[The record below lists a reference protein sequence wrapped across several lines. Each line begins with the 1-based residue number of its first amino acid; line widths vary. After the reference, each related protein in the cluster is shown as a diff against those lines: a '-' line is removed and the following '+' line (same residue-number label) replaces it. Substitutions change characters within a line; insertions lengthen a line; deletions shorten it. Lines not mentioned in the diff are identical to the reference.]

1 MVASVRLLRLR
12 LVASVPLWIPLLLV
26 GVLWGRSIDAAL
38 AQQPV
43 RFAPTFY
50 ERGNYLSTD
59 SRNAVSLRPQET
71 VQNSPYAEWQ
81 LIRASTPGASNVFH
95 LRNRATG
102 GYLATFPG
110 SRLGT
115 HRQTGARA
123 ALWEFQPNLYASSG
137 GTRRATYYA
146 LRNVET
152 GGFLRSDAPM
162 GVYPRAS
169 IENWGMVLWSI
180 YTMDGELLP
189 EGALDAPEDRL
200 DAERQRLEE
209 ERAQEQRR
217 LAEERRAEERRI
229 ENERR
234 RLDEERARE
243 RRRIADEQ
251 ARERQRQEQEQ
262 QRLLQAYQTII
273 QSTEGCYLATESPGR
288 DEAWYVL
295 TPTADGFR
303 MLPASFDRGDQRHP
317 GQGWTVSRYGGT
329 TYTFDGSYRYVDGN
343 GATMDPHWKL
353 DGSSQTVRAVSDMVQ
368 AHYTET
374 RNGRRIGY
382 HRVPLPENF
391 PRARQTRWVSCG
403 PGCESPV
410 NITPTLDVRNCQRLM
425 QAARTR

>member
-1 MVASVRLLRLR
+1 MIPSVRIPRLR
-12 LVASVPLWIPLLLV
+12 SVAAVPLWIPLLLV
-26 GVLWGRSIDAAL
+26 GVLSGRSVDAAF

-59 SRNAVSLRPQET
+59 SRNAVSLRPQGT
-71 VQNSPYAEWQ
+71 MQNSPYAEWHM
-81 LIRASTPGASNVFH
+81 IRASTPGASNVFH

-102 GYLATFPG
+102 GYLAAVSG

-115 HRQTGARA
+115 HGQTGSRA
-123 ALWEFQPNLYASSG
+123 ALWEFQPNLYGSSL

-169 IENWGMVLWSI
+169 IENWGMVLWSVQS
-180 YTMDGELLP
+180 MDGELLP
-189 EGALDAPEDRL
+189 EGALDEPDDRRE
-200 DAERQRLEE
+200 AERRRLEE
-209 ERAQEQRR
+209 ERAQEQQR
-217 LAEERRAEERRI
+217 LAEERRI

-234 RLDEERARE
+234 RLADERARE
-243 RRRIADEQ
+243 RRRLADEQ
-251 ARERQRQEQEQ
+251 ARERQRQEQER

-273 QSTEGCYLATESPGR
+273 RSTEGCYLATESPGR

-295 TPTADGFR
+295 TPTAAGFR
-303 MLPASFDRGDQRHP
+303 MQPASFDRGDQRHP

-329 TYTFDGSYRYVDGN
+329 TYTFDGSSRYVGGN

-353 DGSSQTVRAVSDMVQ
+353 DGSSQTVRAVTNMVQ

-410 NITPTLDVRNCQRLM
+410 NITPTLDVRDCQRLM